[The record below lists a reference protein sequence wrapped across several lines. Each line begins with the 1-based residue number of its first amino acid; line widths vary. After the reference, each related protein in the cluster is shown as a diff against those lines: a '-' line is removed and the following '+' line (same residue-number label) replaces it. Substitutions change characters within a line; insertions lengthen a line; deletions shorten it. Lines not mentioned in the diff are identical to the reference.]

1 MISSLWDFRSVSE
14 GSLLFCTPLR
24 GRGIGLAIPVWEAYP
39 MTILRRSSG
48 RIIYFR
54 QWPANNS
61 PAQIFRKFAQ
71 FLCDLPVELRP
82 LFRITLIVLFTQDTD
97 LEVETV
103 LRLIDSLLK
112 SLFPQILDKFIRV
125 LIRTH
130 IDDFTGKPGLP

>member
-1 MISSLWDFRSVSE
+1 M
-14 GSLLFCTPLR
+14 
-24 GRGIGLAIPVWEAYP
+24 
-39 MTILRRSSG
+39 
-48 RIIYFR
+48 
-54 QWPANNS
+54 
-61 PAQIFRKFAQ
+61 
-71 FLCDLPVELRP
+71 ELRP

-130 IDDFTGKPGLP
+130 IDDFTGKPGLPEYTDAPECRLGSGTVAVVGQQDVFRITV